1 MSNHFSTSI
10 LPENT
15 TNQYKTHSQKNSLY
29 LSKLV
34 IMIIERTNSE
44 IIFRLPIDIKIDE
57 LQELTDWF
65 KYLEIT
71 RKSNATQTDSD
82 ELVLQI
88 KKGRWER
95 RKQLLNK

>member
-1 MSNHFSTSI
+1 
-10 LPENT
+10 
-15 TNQYKTHSQKNSLY
+15 
-29 LSKLV
+29 
-34 IMIIERTNSE
+34 MIIERTNSE